1 MFKVII
7 QEPLGGTLNWTT
19 VVRESYDKATNL
31 DSVLKSKNITLLTKV
46 HIVNAM
52 VFPVVMYRC
61 ESWSMKKAEGQR
73 IDVFNYGAGED
84 SLESPGQQGDQSSQS

>member
-46 HIVNAM
+46 HIDKAVI
-52 VFPVVMYRC
+52 FPVVMYRS
-61 ESWSMKKAEGQR
+61 ESWTIKKAEYQR
-73 IDVFNYGAGED
+73 IEAFELCSGED
-84 SLESPGQQGDQSSQS
+84 S

>member
-1 MFKVII
+1 MFKVTI

-46 HIVNAM
+46 HIDKAM
-52 VFPVVMYRC
+52 VFPIVMFGC
-61 ESWSMKKAEGQR
+61 KSWKIKKKKLSDKELMPLNCGVR
-73 IDVFNYGAGED
+73 ENY
-84 SLESPGQQGDQSSQS
+84 